1 MVLAAF
7 GTEVAEATIEA
18 QAQMQERGTL
28 IDELERVARQ
38 FHLVA
43 EIQDTTVEELRE
55 ILAEGKLPIAFID
68 RAVFELSPRQRL
80 THSIRDAIIHTV
92 IPVRVTA
99 KSVTYHDPRL
109 PRITRKTIRLF
120 RRAYSGLGGRC
131 LICSK
136 PVEKQHE

>member
-7 GTEVAEATIEA
+7 GVEVAEATLEA
-18 QAQMQERGTL
+18 QVQMQERGTV
-28 IDELERVARQ
+28 IDELERLAKH
-38 FHLVA
+38 FHVVA
-43 EIQDTTVEELRE
+43 EIQDPTVEELRE

-68 RAVFELSPRQRL
+68 RAVFDLTALQRR

-99 KSVTYHDPRL
+99 KSITFHDPRP

-120 RRAYSGLGGRC
+120 RRAYTGPGQTLRC
-131 LICSK
+131 LL
-136 PVEKQHE
+136 ETA